1 MLEVADIHKSLEV
14 LMLGMEEVQNMAGE
28 AGEEVHG
35 LTVYLGVAEALCLLA
50 QEGEEVQH
58 YIQTIQLRILLI
70 MEVAVVCMML
80 ATVEHL
86 AVLKERLV
94 VPEQIKN
101 YSLVGAV
108 VVDMQILEARV
119 GLEAQ
124 VARLPLVGARRD
136 VGPRLRGARPS
147 KPREGERLLYGP
159 AGLDHRVHW
168 SGGREPGLPRPHPAR
183 HPGAAPW
190 VLRAAGAADGPPPGS
205 ESPEG
210 GSRR

>member
-1 MLEVADIHKSLEV
+1 
-14 LMLGMEEVQNMAGE
+14 
-28 AGEEVHG
+28 
-35 LTVYLGVAEALCLLA
+35 LLA

-58 YIQTIQLRILLI
+58 YIQTIQLLILLI

-124 VARLPLVGARRD
+124 VARLPLV
-136 VGPRLRGARPS
+136 
-147 KPREGERLLYGP
+147 
-159 AGLDHRVHW
+159 
-168 SGGREPGLPRPHPAR
+168 
-183 HPGAAPW
+183 AAEE
-190 VLRAAGAADGPPPGS
+190 AAVQPQEEQEA
-205 ESPEG
+205 
-210 GSRR
+210 